1 MGVYI
6 LYLSL
11 YQTIIFMQWT
21 KYYVVPEMKF
31 QKTQYVE

>member
-6 LYLSL
+6 LYLFL
-11 YQTIIFMQWT
+11 YQTIIFMQRT
-21 KYYVVPEMKF
+21 EYHVVPEMQF